1 MFLCF
6 IWVFYSISLY
16 VEANPLKNP
25 LPVPVMTDKT
35 DGQPLSAVHIAT
47 GILRNGRLKFMLTYC
62 IGDSL
67 KKKCT
72 HLSFHV
78 L

>member
-1 MFLCF
+1 MFLCL

-16 VEANPLKNP
+16 VEANPLKDP

-47 GILRNGRLKFMLTYC
+47 GILRTCRFKFL
-62 IGDSL
+62 L
-67 KKKCT
+67 
-72 HLSFHV
+72 HW
-78 L
+78 